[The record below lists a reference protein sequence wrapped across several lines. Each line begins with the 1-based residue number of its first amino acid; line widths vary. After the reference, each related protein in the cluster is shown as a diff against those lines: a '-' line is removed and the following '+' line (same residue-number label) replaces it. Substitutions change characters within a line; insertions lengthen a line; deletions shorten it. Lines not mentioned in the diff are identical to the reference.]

1 LNYKELFALL
11 TNNMTTPAV
20 LYDHV
25 PMNRKDLGM
34 IHESNWEAL
43 SPAEDAHMETIME
56 DYSADYVM
64 VYSNSNM
71 PQEEE
76 EPQLQFIWEENDEF
90 VFVEAPTT
98 SSKWWRL
105 LTQYAEQAAR
115 QTYEWTT
122 QGLSRSAAAAA
133 AAAAASTRRP
143 NSRTIYSSYDW
154 VSDTV
159 IDESG
164 GRLILPGQLI
174 TMDGSSSVDS
184 SMQDLA
190 QAKNS
195 GSFTIM
201 VSAHDLLATRT
212 TPASS
217 ADKDELSTILRATT
231 ASLPKALWGIAK
243 RKTSRWAF
251 YAHRKLFRS
260 TEGVILSAGSYLTQ
274 WGRSTDVV
282 SATSEF
288 VFGCLDRWLPSEPED
303 GEEQEPEDDTCAP
316 EQVTIELTTNSSG
329 EDTVQQ
335 SKK

>member
-1 LNYKELFALL
+1 
-11 TNNMTTPAV
+11 MTTPAV
-20 LYDHV
+20 LFEHI
-25 PMNRKDLGM
+25 PMNTKDLGM
-34 IHESNWEAL
+34 MHESKWEAL
-43 SPAEDAHMETIME
+43 SPAEDAQMETILE
-56 DYSADYVM
+56 DYSADYVI
-64 VYSNSNM
+64 VYNNSNI

-98 SSKWWRL
+98 SSKWWRF

-122 QGLSRSAAAAA
+122 QRLSRSAA

-174 TMDGSSSVDS
+174 TMDGSSPVDS
-184 SMQDLA
+184 IMQDLA
-190 QAKNS
+190 QPKNS

-201 VSAHDLLATRT
+201 VSAHDLLATRR

-217 ADKDELSTILRATT
+217 ADEDELSTIRRATT

-251 YAHRKLFRS
+251 YAHRKLSRS
-260 TEGVILSAGSYLTQ
+260 TEGVILSAGSYLAQ
-274 WGRSTDVV
+274 WERSTGVA

-288 VFGCLDRWLPSEPED
+288 VFGCLDRWLPSKPED
-303 GEEQEPEDDTCAP
+303 RNEEEQEQEQEDDNRAP
-316 EQVTIELTTNSSG
+316 EQVTIELTTNSRG
-329 EDTVQQ
+329 EDTAQQ
-335 SKK
+335 SKE